1 MTKFANLIPGSM
13 FSAPADADGVIY
25 TVTSDRSVSADGMI
39 TMTADEAVAAFD
51 GAALIVHAAP
61 SVKSIM
67 PVRLYGV
74 GNNGNWAV
82 RARLSDG
89 IEIFL
94 GHGNGYSLAA
104 AQSAMHNT
112 RHNMA
117 DYRPLPA
124 GITVKA

>member
-1 MTKFANLIPGSM
+1 MVLRLARGRLKEHTMTKFANLIPGSM

-61 SVKSIM
+61 SVKS
-67 PVRLYGV
+67 
-74 GNNGNWAV
+74 N
-82 RARLSDG
+82 
-89 IEIFL
+89 
-94 GHGNGYSLAA
+94 
-104 AQSAMHNT
+104 
-112 RHNMA
+112 
-117 DYRPLPA
+117 YRPLPA